1 MLLAIDIGTS
11 SAKAITMNPQTAKI
25 IAVAAAEYPVRKPLP
40 DRAEQDPADW
50 WSAVIE
56 VVRKVSADVQIS
68 AIGLTGQMHGTVLLD
83 AAHQPIQH
91 AIIWADQ
98 RSAATVEAMPD
109 RTTVTGTRPAAG
121 FMASTLAWSRDY
133 APEVLDRAQHALLP
147 KDYVRLKLTGELA
160 TDISDAASTALF
172 DVRAGD
178 WSDEVIRA
186 LGLPRAIF
194 PQVLGSAQIAGRL
207 TSTAADALGLPAG
220 IPVVAGCAD
229 QPAQAIANGLTR
241 PGIASVTIGTGG
253 QIFVPLSLKKDGE
266 LPTDPRLHVFNHAV
280 PGAVYALGAILAA
293 GLALRWLRNLTAAPD
308 FETLS
313 IEAEQAAAGANGL
326 LFLPYLAGERT
337 PHMDPRA
344 RGAFIGLSDYH
355 TRGHLARAVMEGV
368 AYALRQTLEIATG
381 LGAPVKTLI
390 AAGGGMESDVWR
402 GIVADVLDLPL
413 QRTLQAE
420 QTCLGAAVL
429 AGVGSGDY
437 ATIIEGSMAVTQYS
451 TLTLPH
457 HQAVYNDRYAQ
468 FVTLYPT
475 LRDDMHRLSG

>member
-25 IAVAAAEYPVRKPLP
+25 IALAAAEYPVRKPLP

-83 AAHQPIQH
+83 ADHQPTQH

-98 RSAATVEAMPD
+98 RSAATVATMPD
-109 RTTVTGTRPAAG
+109 HTTITGTRPAAG
-121 FMASTLAWSRDY
+121 FMASTLAWLRDH

-160 TDISDAASTALF
+160 TDVSDAASTALF

-178 WSDEVIRA
+178 WSDEVIGA
-186 LGLPRAIF
+186 LGLPREIF
-194 PQVLGSAQIAGRL
+194 PQVSGSAQIAGRL
-207 TSTAADALGLPAG
+207 TAAAADALGLQAE

-229 QPAQAIANGLTR
+229 QPAQAIANGLTK
-241 PGIASVTIGTGG
+241 PGIAAVTVGTGG
-253 QIFVPLSLKKDGE
+253 QVFVPLGLNENDE

-280 PGAVYALGAILAA
+280 PGQVYALGAILAA
-293 GLALRWLRNLTAAPD
+293 GLALRWLRTLTAAPD

-313 IEAEQAAAGANGL
+313 LEAGEITAGANGL

-344 RGAFIGLSDYH
+344 RGAFVGLSDYH

-381 LGAPVKTLI
+381 LGTPVKTLI
-390 AAGGGMESDVWR
+390 AAGGGMESDTWH
-402 GIVADVLDLPL
+402 GILADVLDLPL

-437 ATIIEGSMAVTQYS
+437 ATIIEGALAVTQYG
-451 TLTLPH
+451 TLTSPH